1 MSDNNKPQEWHPD
14 SDTQIIDEQTIISPV
29 SFELCSKKIVE
40 IITVKRQ
47 LKRSRGELICSQ
59 LDVLLAKSVGA
70 LEPSTKTLFGLEN
83 KAFKNTQ
90 NRLKLATI
98 IADEVRLQL
107 DKILAGEV
115 KKIALK
121 SIDGWL
127 STFTPQQQASQ
138 PKPCRK
144 PTSTPLTLPQE
155 LDNDTAKKYFARAI
169 EKGLMNKQYK
179 WLKSQLLLAFFAQ
192 EMSLKLGLG
201 KGFTNNKTP
210 RLSWQPFETLF
221 GIEKGHLRQSM
232 NDYKKDLQEPIGLEK
247 VLEIFQD

>member
-1 MSDNNKPQEWHPD
+1 MSDNSKPQEWHPD
-14 SDTQIIDEQTIISPV
+14 SDTQIIDEQTIISPI

-40 IITVKRQ
+40 IITAKRQ
-47 LKRSRGELICSQ
+47 LKRSRGELICSR
-59 LDVLLAKSVGA
+59 LDELLAKSVGA

-107 DKILAGEV
+107 DKKLAGEA
-115 KKIALK
+115 KEMAFK

-127 STFTPQQQASQ
+127 ASIKKAPQQ
-138 PKPCRK
+138 
-144 PTSTPLTLPQE
+144 LPDE
-155 LDNDTAKKYFARAI
+155 LNTEQAKKYFALAV
-169 EKGLMNKQYK
+169 KAGLMTEQYK
-179 WLKSQLLLAFFAQ
+179 WLKSQRLLAFFAQ

-201 KGFTNNKTP
+201 KGMTNNKTP
-210 RLSWQPFETLF
+210 RLRWKPFEVLF

-232 NDYKKDLQEPIGLEK
+232 NDFKKDLQEPLGIEI
-247 VLEIFQD
+247 VTTIFQD